1 MLWSSTWRTPSEIL
15 RLEWAQVDMEVGE
28 VRLDPGATKNDEGRV
43 FPFTMELRRVLEEQQ
58 QIAEELRA
66 KGTW

>member
-1 MLWSSTWRTPSEIL
+1 
-15 RLEWAQVDMEVGE
+15 MEVGE